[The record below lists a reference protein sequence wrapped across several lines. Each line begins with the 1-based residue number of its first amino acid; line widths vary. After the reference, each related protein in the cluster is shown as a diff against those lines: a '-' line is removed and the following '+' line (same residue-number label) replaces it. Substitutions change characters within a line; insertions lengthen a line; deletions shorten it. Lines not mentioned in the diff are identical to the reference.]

1 VRNRISLIAMF
12 GSLALVACSRSSASI
27 APSASAAPSVS
38 SWPILP
44 ADPVDAMAAPDED
57 PVVVAYGKKSGD
69 SLSPKFRACIQRE
82 LSTNPKLAGSVTF
95 IAVVN
100 ANGTVASTI
109 ATEVDG
115 FDHEVIGCMNRV
127 VLGAHF
133 APAPGD
139 HVVIKIP
146 VALTH

>member
-1 VRNRISLIAMF
+1 LGSIAV
-12 GSLALVACSRSSASI
+12 AACSRSSASI
-27 APSASAAPSVS
+27 APSASASAAPSVS

-44 ADPVDAMAAPDED
+44 ADPVDAMAAADDD
-57 PVVVAYGKKSGD
+57 PVIVAYGKKSGD

-82 LSTNPKLAGSVTF
+82 LATNPKLAGSVTF

-109 ATEVDG
+109 ATDVDG
-115 FDHEVIGCMNRV
+115 FNHEVIGCMNRV
-127 VLGAHF
+127 VLAAHF
-133 APAPGD
+133 PEAPGD

-146 VALTH
+146 VVLTH